1 MIKTKVFRMN
11 RSSFIKE
18 MTWLYGMPWI
28 AAATAFVLISV
39 IFSFIYDLRW
49 TIVTLMIIFIIMPMI
64 IAFFYIYHGLKP
76 LSVVNAIPHT
86 LSFSPD
92 EVYVS
97 LLSPP
102 ETIPDN
108 EHADDNAKS
117 EPELIETASRHIPYS
132 RLGKYKTGTN
142 SVIFPI
148 EGDDGGFLWIPLSA
162 FEKDGDMADA
172 IKIITDK

>member
-1 MIKTKVFRMN
+1 
-11 RSSFIKE
+11 

-49 TIVTLMIIFIIMPMI
+49 TVVTLMIIFIIMPMI

-97 LLSPP
+97 PV
-102 ETIPDN
+102 IAAGN
-108 EHADDNAKS
+108 H
-117 EPELIETASRHIPYS
+117 SR
-132 RLGKYKTGTN
+132 
-142 SVIFPI
+142 
-148 EGDDGGFLWIPLSA
+148 
-162 FEKDGDMADA
+162 
-172 IKIITDK
+172 